1 MPPKTPSAARSSTRA
16 RKSASSA
23 AAPAPGRKRRVRAL
37 TKRDLVMAIAAER
50 EVAQEIVYEV
60 LQSCLDRMTQAL
72 AEGRHIEFRDFGV
85 FELARRRSRIGRNP
99 NQPEHTVTIPE
110 RKVVKFKPGKRMKE
124 LVAGA

>member
-1 MPPKTPSAARSSTRA
+1 MPAKSVSATRPSPAA
-16 RKSASSA
+16 KKK
-23 AAPAPGRKRRVRAL
+23 APAGASRRRRSDRAL
-37 TKRDLVMAIAAER
+37 TKRDLVMAIAAES
-50 EVAQEIVYEV
+50 EIAQEIVYAV
-60 LQSCLDRMTQAL
+60 LQGCLDRMTEAL

-124 LVAGA
+124 LVAKA